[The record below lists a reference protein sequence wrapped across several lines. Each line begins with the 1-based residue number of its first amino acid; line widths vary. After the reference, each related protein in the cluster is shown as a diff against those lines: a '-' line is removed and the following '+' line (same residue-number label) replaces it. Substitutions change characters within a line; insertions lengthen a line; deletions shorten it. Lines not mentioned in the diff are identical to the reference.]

1 MAQNRSAGILAVDLS
16 LSLSLSLS
24 LFSLYLSIFSFHVQF
39 PFSGDREA
47 CQHSVMAFALTAT
60 AAEVRR
66 RELKQLLADKRSLI
80 NGLLQPTPLKL
91 AALPSIPAPQTQ
103 HNPADPNCRCAC
115 CLFKQKTK
123 GQTKKDAAH
132 PQTCS
137 VSRSAGSPAIDLG
150 LPPGSMS
157 SEKGQTQKDAA
168 HHQSIPPPPGLE
180 RPQQEQELQLYVI
193 SLSTQEG
200 VKRQKMMRLQ
210 PCPMY
215 KVIPG
220 VLPANVPPHVID
232 HWYYG
237 RMGKARNRALQGAF
251 AAHWAA
257 WMQIAAAGDKGALV
271 LEDDCVQYR
280 AYPQLDKYPHDG
292 ITILGGCFKGFSS
305 WARQRAYVSNLQFL
319 KTIASLQPGL
329 QPLPHEEADKPG
341 KKRKGGSSQQ
351 ASKQLAVMQ
360 WSMCVAYV
368 VPPGFAKKLCNDVH
382 YCKGHFLKSPDMWL
396 ASYTKHLLW
405 PPAFEDQGTTSQCFT
420 DNREQG
426 TDLYC
431 SNEMRQIAEQ
441 RGRPLPPR
449 GAVAADVLS
458 WQIRELTQQRNGVGM
473 VPTLKARPRPRQ
485 QAKLAG

>member
-1 MAQNRSAGILAVDLS
+1 MASA
-16 LSLSLSLS
+16 
-24 LFSLYLSIFSFHVQF
+24 
-39 PFSGDREA
+39 P
-47 CQHSVMAFALTAT
+47 TAT
-60 AAEVRR
+60 DAEVRR

-80 NGLLQPTPLKL
+80 KAHGVLQPTVSL

-103 HNPADPNCRCAC
+103 HNPAC

-200 VKRQKMMRLQ
+200 VERRKMMRLR
-210 PCPMY
+210 PGPMY

-220 VLPANVPPHVID
+220 VLPADVPPHVID
-232 HWYYG
+232 HWYTG

-305 WARQRAYVSNLQFL
+305 WGGQRTYVSNLQFL

-329 QPLPHEEADKPG
+329 QPLPHEEVDNPG
-341 KKRKGGSSQQ
+341 KKRTGGANRQ
-351 ASKQLAVMQ
+351 ASKQSAVMR

-368 VPPGFAKKLCNDVH
+368 VPPGFAKQLCDSVSGCN
-382 YCKGHFLKSPDMWL
+382 GRLLKSPDIWL
-396 ASYTKHLLW
+396 APYTKYFLW
-405 PPAFEDQGTTSQCFT
+405 PPAFGDQGGDSQCFT
-420 DNREQG
+420 EIRELG

-431 SNEMRQIAEQ
+431 SEEMRRIAKKSK
-441 RGRPLPPR
+441 RALPQL
-449 GAVAADVLS
+449 GAPEAAILT
-458 WQIRELTQQRNGVGM
+458 WQIQELTLQRNM
-473 VPTLKARPRPRQ
+473 TQKFWRQ
-485 QAKLAG
+485 ICESEQ

>member
-1 MAQNRSAGILAVDLS
+1 MCNSHFQVIDSKLIGLPALC
-16 LSLSLSLS
+16 
-24 LFSLYLSIFSFHVQF
+24 H
-39 PFSGDREA
+39 
-47 CQHSVMAFALTAT
+47 VMASAPTDIDADRDRD
-60 AAEVRR
+60 AEVRR
-66 RELKQLLADKRSLI
+66 QELKQLLAEKRSLI
-80 NGLLQPTPLKL
+80 DGFLKPNPRKL

-137 VSRSAGSPAIDLG
+137 VSRSAGIPAIDLG
-150 LPPGSMS
+150 PPPGSMS

-168 HHQSIPPPPGLE
+168 HPQSIPPPPGLE

-200 VKRQKMMRLQ
+200 VKRRKMMRLQ
-210 PCPMY
+210 PGPMY

-220 VLPANVPPHVID
+220 VLPADVPPHVID

-329 QPLPHEEADKPG
+329 QPLPHNEEEDIPG
-341 KKRKGGSSQQ
+341 KKRTGGANQQ
-351 ASKQLAVMQ
+351 ASKQSAVMR

-368 VPPGFAKKLCNDVH
+368 VPPGFAKQLCDSVSG
-382 YCKGHFLKSPDMWL
+382 CKGRLLKSPDIWL
-396 ASYTKHLLW
+396 APYTKYFLW
-405 PPAFEDQGTTSQCFT
+405 PPAFGDQGGDSQCFT
-420 DNREQG
+420 EIRELG

-431 SNEMRQIAEQ
+431 SEEMRRIAKKSK
-441 RGRPLPPR
+441 RALPQL
-449 GAVAADVLS
+449 GAPEAAILT
-458 WQIRELTQQRNGVGM
+458 WQIQELTLQRNM
-473 VPTLKARPRPRQ
+473 TQNLWRQ
-485 QAKLAG
+485 ICKSEYV

>member
-1 MAQNRSAGILAVDLS
+1 MCNSHFQVIDSKLIGLPALCHAMASAPTDIDA
-16 LSLSLSLS
+16 
-24 LFSLYLSIFSFHVQF
+24 
-39 PFSGDREA
+39 DRDRD
-47 CQHSVMAFALTAT
+47 
-60 AAEVRR
+60 AEVRR
-66 RELKQLLADKRSLI
+66 QELKQLLAEKRSLI
-80 NGLLQPTPLKL
+80 DVFLNPNPCKL
-91 AALPSIPAPQTQ
+91 AAALPSIHAPQTQ
-103 HNPADPNCRCAC
+103 HNPAC
-115 CLFKQKTK
+115 CVFKQKTK
-123 GQTKKDAAH
+123 VQTKKDAAH

-137 VSRSAGSPAIDLG
+137 VSRSAGPAGSPAIDLG

-210 PCPMY
+210 PCSMY

-220 VLPANVPPHVID
+220 VSPANVPQHVID

-237 RMGKARNRALQGAF
+237 RMGKARNQALQGAF

-305 WARQRAYVSNLQFL
+305 WGGQRTYVSNLQFL

-329 QPLPHEEADKPG
+329 QPLPHNEEEDIPG
-341 KKRKGGSSQQ
+341 KKRTGGANQQ
-351 ASKQLAVMQ
+351 ASKQSAVMR

-368 VPPGFAKKLCNDVH
+368 VPPGFAKQLCDSVSGCN
-382 YCKGHFLKSPDMWL
+382 GRLLKSPDIWL
-396 ASYTKHLLW
+396 APYTKYFLW
-405 PPAFEDQGTTSQCFT
+405 PPAFGVQGDGSQCFIEI
-420 DNREQG
+420 REFD

-431 SNEMRQIAEQ
+431 NNEMRRIAEKSE
-441 RGRPLPPR
+441 RALPQL
-449 GAVAADVLS
+449 GAPEADVLS
-458 WQIRELTQQRNGVGM
+458 WQIRELTLQRNMTQQSGKSRSCEARVG
-473 VPTLKARPRPRQ
+473 Q
-485 QAKLAG
+485 ESCS

>member
-1 MAQNRSAGILAVDLS
+1 MCNSHFQVIDSKLIGLPALC
-16 LSLSLSLS
+16 
-24 LFSLYLSIFSFHVQF
+24 H
-39 PFSGDREA
+39 
-47 CQHSVMAFALTAT
+47 VMASAPTDTDADRD
-60 AAEVRR
+60 AEVRR
-66 RELKQLLADKRSLI
+66 QELKQLLADKRSLI
-80 NGLLQPTPLKL
+80 NGLLKPNPLKL

-103 HNPADPNCRCAC
+103 HNPAAW

-150 LPPGSMS
+150 LPTGSMS

-305 WARQRAYVSNLQFL
+305 WARQRAYVTNLQFL

-329 QPLPHEEADKPG
+329 QPLPHNEDIPG
-341 KKRKGGSSQQ
+341 KKRTGGANQQ
-351 ASKQLAVMQ
+351 ASKQSAVMR

-368 VPPGFAKKLCNDVH
+368 VPPGFAKQLCDSVSGCN
-382 YCKGHFLKSPDMWL
+382 GRLLKSPDIWL
-396 ASYTKHLLW
+396 APYTKYFLW
-405 PPAFEDQGTTSQCFT
+405 PPAFGDQGGDSQCFT
-420 DNREQG
+420 EIRELG

-431 SNEMRQIAEQ
+431 SEEMRRIAKKSK
-441 RGRPLPPR
+441 RALPQL
-449 GAVAADVLS
+449 GAPEAAILT
-458 WQIRELTQQRNGVGM
+458 WQIQELTLQRNM
-473 VPTLKARPRPRQ
+473 TQNLWRQ
-485 QAKLAG
+485 ICKSEYV